1 MCKGLVGDKEKMVD
15 MEDYRGNYLVI
26 VFYPKDFTKLSES
39 TLDFL
44 AELATLWTRFKKQ
57 ELGVIGKQHWFGRV
71 PQSWDWLHGGRGI
84 RHLGEGGQDVWGAGH
99 HQPMSIVPCLV
110 DRDGVVQAVKVSG
123 RGGLGVGGLEQLDE
137 AWKLIKDSF
146 TM

>member
-1 MCKGLVGDKEKMVD
+1 MKFGLEHVFRLTDPILPGERAPHFVCKGLVGDKEKMVD

-57 ELGVIGKQHWFGRV
+57 ELGVIGNQH
-71 PQSWDWLHGGRGI
+71 
-84 RHLGEGGQDVWGAGH
+84 
-99 HQPMSIVPCLV
+99 
-110 DRDGVVQAVKVSG
+110 
-123 RGGLGVGGLEQLDE
+123 
-137 AWKLIKDSF
+137 
-146 TM
+146 